1 MKKIF
6 LVIVSAAFIAT
17 NIVAQ
22 DDRSKISFGMKIG
35 GNYSNVYDSEG
46 EDFNADYKLGFA
58 GGVFLAVPIGQFFG
72 IQPELLYSQKGY
84 KSSGSILGFDYKLTR
99 TSNFIDVPI
108 LFALKP
114 SSMVTVL
121 LGPQYSYL
129 IKQTDV
135 FDNPISDVVV
145 EEEFENDNIRKNI
158 LGFIGGIDVNISD
171 FVVGARVSWDLQNN
185 NGDGTSTIPRYKN
198 VLGQLTI
205 GYRFN

>member
-1 MKKIF
+1 MKKII
-6 LVIVSAAFIAT
+6 LVIVSAAFIVT

-22 DDRSKISFGMKIG
+22 DDRSKISIGMKIG

-46 EDFNADYKLGFA
+46 EDFNADSKLGFA
-58 GGVFLAVPIGQFFG
+58 GGVFLAIPIGQFLG

-84 KSSGSILGFDYKLTR
+84 QSSGSVLGLDYKLTR

-135 FDNPISDVVV
+135 FDNPISDVVI

-158 LGFIGGIDVNISD
+158 LGFICGVDVNISD
-171 FVVGARVSWDLQNN
+171 FVIGARVSWDISNN
-185 NGDGTSTIPRYKN
+185 NGDGTSTTPRYKN
-198 VLGQLTI
+198 VLGQLTL